1 MGIVINQSIKNTL
14 ITYLGFGL
22 GAINI
27 LFLFTNYLTESYF
40 GLVAYILSTA
50 NILMPL
56 MAFGVHNT
64 IIKFYTSY
72 KTRLQQQRFLGFTL
86 ILPLIVIIPLGII
99 GQFAYE
105 SIANYLSHENKIIKD
120 YVWLIYISAIC
131 FAYFEV
137 FYAWSKV
144 HLHSVFGNF
153 IKEVFHR
160 ACIMILLFA
169 HHFDLITVNE
179 FIYSIVIVYAIRL
192 FIMGFYAFSLRYP
205 KFQFNRLTNKKN
217 VFKYSALIIIA
228 GSVALIILELDKV
241 MIGHLIPELG
251 NVAYYGVAIFI
262 ATVIDVPLR
271 SMHQINNTLTAQY
284 LNESNK
290 GALEDLYKKS
300 SINLLLVS
308 GFIFL
313 LILINVEALYQ
324 ILPTNYSEG
333 VLVVFVIGIA
343 KLFNSVLGNN
353 NSILFYSDYYRMI
366 LIFGVI
372 IALCTIVMNIIFIPW
387 LGLDGAA
394 IASCI
399 TIFMYNTIKLIFVW
413 VKFKISPFT
422 KETYGAIVLIIVL
435 FLGFYFWDITSNPF
449 ISISVKSLFCGL
461 IYLFAI
467 YKFTLSL
474 DIINLVNSFVRKLKN
489 PSKNN

>member
-120 YVWLIYISAIC
+120 YVCLIYISAIC

-179 FIYSIVIVYAIRL
+179 FIYSIVIVYAVRL

-205 KFQFNRLTNKKN
+205 KFQFNGLTNKKN

-271 SMHQINNTLTAQY
+271 SMHQITNALTAQY

>member
-1 MGIVINQSIKNTL
+1 
-14 ITYLGFGL
+14 
-22 GAINI
+22 
-27 LFLFTNYLTESYF
+27 
-40 GLVAYILSTA
+40 
-50 NILMPL
+50 
-56 MAFGVHNT
+56 
-64 IIKFYTSY
+64 
-72 KTRLQQQRFLGFTL
+72 
-86 ILPLIVIIPLGII
+86 
-99 GQFAYE
+99 
-105 SIANYLSHENKIIKD
+105 
-120 YVWLIYISAIC
+120 
-131 FAYFEV
+131 
-137 FYAWSKV
+137 
-144 HLHSVFGNF
+144 
-153 IKEVFHR
+153 
-160 ACIMILLFA
+160 
-169 HHFDLITVNE
+169 
-179 FIYSIVIVYAIRL
+179 
-192 FIMGFYAFSLRYP
+192 
-205 KFQFNRLTNKKN
+205 
-217 VFKYSALIIIA
+217 
-228 GSVALIILELDKV
+228 

-271 SMHQINNTLTAQY
+271 SMHQITNALTAQY

>member
-27 LFLFTNYLTESYF
+27 LFLYTNYLTESYF
-40 GLVAYILSTA
+40 GLVSYLLSTA

-64 IIKFYTSY
+64 IVKFYTSY
-72 KTRLQQQRFLGFTL
+72 KTRLQQQRFLGFAL
-86 ILPLIVIIPLGII
+86 ILPLIVVIPFGLI
-99 GQFAYE
+99 GQLAYE
-105 SIANYLSHENKIIKD
+105 TIANYLSKENALIKD
-120 YVWLIYISAIC
+120 YVWLIYVTAIC

-160 ACIMILLFA
+160 ICIMMLLFA
-169 HHFDLITVNE
+169 HHFKLITIDE
-179 FIYSIVIVYAIRL
+179 FIYSIVIVYAVRL
-192 FIMGFYAFSLRYP
+192 VIMGLYAFSLRYP
-205 KFQFNRLTNKKN
+205 KFQFNRLPNKLS
-217 VFKYSALIIIA
+217 VLKYSALIIIA
-228 GSVALIILELDKV
+228 GSVALIILELDKF
-241 MIGHLIPELG
+241 MIGQLIPELG
-251 NVAYYGVAIFI
+251 NVAYYSVAIFI

-271 SMHQINNTLTAQY
+271 SMHQITNSLTAQY
-284 LNESNK
+284 LNEGK
-290 GALEDLYKKS
+290 KEALEDLYKKS

-308 GFIFL
+308 GLIFL
-313 LILINVEALYQ
+313 LILINVQSLYQ
-324 ILPTNYSEG
+324 IMPTNYSEG
-333 VLVVFVIGIA
+333 LLVVFVIGIA

-366 LIFGVI
+366 LLFGVI
-372 IALCTIVMNIIFIPW
+372 IAICTIIMNIIFIPW
-387 LGLDGAA
+387 LGLEGAA

-413 VKFKISPFT
+413 TKFKISPFT
-422 KETYGAIVLIIVL
+422 KETYYTLGLITVL
-435 FLGFYFWDITSNPF
+435 FLGFYFWDITFNPF
-449 ISISVKSLFCGL
+449 VSIVVKSLFIGF
-461 IYLFAI
+461 IYLFVI
-467 YKFTLSL
+467 YKFNLSS
-474 DIINLVNSFVRKLKN
+474 DIINLCNTLYQKLKN